1 MTHDPS
7 KVTVAF
13 LSKPTVE
20 MDGTH
25 VRFRAYM
32 NEGIPGMEESREL
45 ELVLG
50 TDDPGAVVVAVCENA
65 QAWAASLGG
74 NISTREVDVGPIN
87 KSVLA
92 SAEVARSAVA
102 AYRESEMKPVYVDED
117 DI

>member
-20 MDGTH
+20 TDGTH
-25 VRFRAYM
+25 VRFRAYV
-32 NEGIPGMEESREL
+32 NEGIPGMEESHEM

-50 TDDPGAVVVAVCENA
+50 IDDPGGIVVAVCENA
-65 QAWAASLGG
+65 HAWAASLGG
-74 NISTREVDVGPIN
+74 NISTREVNVPTGQ
-87 KSVLA
+87 SMLA
-92 SAEVARSAVA
+92 SAHAIASRVA
-102 AYRESEMKPVYVDED
+102 AAEASEMRPVYDED